1 MRDYSDFAL
10 HQICCDYK
18 QLRKYALLEQDIQAS
33 AKLQKLQG
41 VCVCV
46 CVCVVCA
53 CARVYMYTDRH
64 THVCVCV

>member
-41 VCVCV
+41 VCVFV
-46 CVCVVCA
+46 CVC
-53 CARVYMYTDRH
+53 ARVFICMHTHTHTH
-64 THVCVCV
+64 THVFVCV